1 MNFKKTEMCGFK
13 YPHAR
18 KKQDLYHL
26 FFYENGDK
34 QIKCIHFT
42 IHGNFE
48 PTSQLNL
55 QKFNESE

>member
-26 FFYENGDK
+26 FFMKMEISKSSVFNSQFMVY
-34 QIKCIHFT
+34 
-42 IHGNFE
+42 FE

>member
-26 FFYENGDK
+26 FFMKMEISK
-34 QIKCIHFT
+34 SSVF
-42 IHGNFE
+42 
-48 PTSQLNL
+48 TSQFMVILNQL
-55 QKFNESE
+55 HS

>member
-1 MNFKKTEMCGFK
+1 MWVQVSPCKKE
-13 YPHAR
+13 AR
-18 KKQDLYHL
+18 
-26 FFYENGDK
+26 FISPIFYENGDK

-42 IHGNFE
+42 IYGNFE